1 LRTINF
7 TLTNNQLND
16 YVYKVL
22 ILIFFIFSSS
32 VASHSNEKN
41 IEIIGESKR
50 AIYMIEV
57 DSVEDAKGEGT
68 YIEFITITSLKKPN
82 KLQDGT
88 NYLSVRTTHIGD
100 CGEKKIKDIK
110 TQFFDKKMKNGDFT
124 KLNLIKTESYVDTFW
139 ADAKTVGKV
148 NTAIMKKACLIRF
161 QNIINPKDGD
171 PPAFSLDLL
180 KKTKP

>member
-1 LRTINF
+1 MKKLSLIIII
-7 TLTNNQLND
+7 LT
-16 YVYKVL
+16 
-22 ILIFFIFSSS
+22 FFSSVS
-32 VASHSNEKN
+32 SHSNERN

-50 AIYMIEV
+50 ALYMIEV
-57 DSVEDAKGEGT
+57 DSVEAAKGEEA

-88 NYLSVRTTHIGD
+88 NYLSARTTHIGD

-110 TQFFDKKMKNGDFT
+110 TQFFDRKMKNGDFT
-124 KLNLIKTESYVDTFW
+124 KLNLIKTETTIDSFW

-148 NTAIMKKACLIRF
+148 NTAIMDKACRIRL

>member
-1 LRTINF
+1 
-7 TLTNNQLND
+7 
-16 YVYKVL
+16 
-22 ILIFFIFSSS
+22 
-32 VASHSNEKN
+32 
-41 IEIIGESKR
+41 
-50 AIYMIEV
+50 MIEV
-57 DSVEDAKGEGT
+57 DSVKDAKGEET

-88 NYLSVRTTHIGD
+88 NYLSARTTHIGD

-110 TQFFDKKMKNGDFT
+110 TQFFDRKMKNGDFT
-124 KLNLIKTESYVDTFW
+124 KLNLIKTENYVDTFW

-148 NTAIMKKACLIRF
+148 NTAIMDKACRIRL

>member
-1 LRTINF
+1 MKKIISIII
-7 TLTNNQLND
+7 
-16 YVYKVL
+16 YL
-22 ILIFFIFSSS
+22 ILLSS

-57 DSVEDAKGEGT
+57 DSVKDAKGEEA

-88 NYLSVRTTHIGD
+88 NYLSARTTHIGD

-110 TQFFDKKMKNGDFT
+110 TQFFDRKMKNGDFT
-124 KLNLIKTESYVDTFW
+124 KLNLIKTENYVDTFW

-148 NTAIMKKACLIRF
+148 NTAIMDKACRIRL